1 MTSDDDH
8 DFDLFGD
15 LDVDEQKQAAARQAT
30 MNQANE
36 ARLNHLIQQHKS
48 PQDRSI
54 ASNRWIYKY
63 IRHHTMMDANL
74 PTLLPQLLSTEECC
88 HIMDHIPSASSND
101 WTTARHSAFPTTD
114 IPIGTCPPL
123 QYLTSLLQQR
133 LVDSVLAP
141 AYGFAPGQLGFR
153 DLFLVRYD
161 SHAQQGLAPHT
172 DGCLMSFTIL
182 VNTPDD
188 FDGGGTQFFITPPRK
203 TTESEDAVIVVRPTR
218 QGDAVHHDAC
228 IKHQGLDITRGQ
240 RILLVGFVDTIDVIQ
255 KDQFAQQKQGQ
266 APTSR
271 RI

>member
-1 MTSDDDH
+1 MTDNDDQ

-15 LDVDEQKQAAARQAT
+15 LDVDELKQAAAR
-30 MNQANE
+30 
-36 ARLNHLIQQHKS
+36 
-48 PQDRSI
+48 
-54 ASNRWIYKY
+54 SNRWIYKH
-63 IRHHTMMDANL
+63 IRHNMDANF
-74 PTLLPQLLSTEECC
+74 PTLLPQLLSAKECR

-101 WTTARHSAFPTTD
+101 WTTTRHSAFPTTD

-123 QYLTSLLQQR
+123 QYLVSLLQQR

-141 AYGFAPGQLGFR
+141 VYGFAPGQLGFR
-153 DLFLVRYD
+153 DLFLVRYN
-161 SHAQQGLAPHT
+161 SQAQQGLAPHT

-182 VNTPDD
+182 VNPPAE
-188 FDGGGTQFFITPPRK
+188 FDGGGTQFFIASPRK
-203 TTESEDAVIVVRPTR
+203 AESEDSVIVVRPTH

-271 RI
+271 RL